1 MLVPHGHPK
10 MTIPRRQHSTK
21 KMILDIQKILTSLE
35 FSIGTELL
43 QIQKQTFSITDD
55 FVTILLILAVQAVQL

>member
-1 MLVPHGHPK
+1 
-10 MTIPRRQHSTK
+10 
-21 KMILDIQKILTSLE
+21 MILDIHKILTSWE

-43 QIQKQTFSITDD
+43 QIQKQTFSYYLASTDD

>member
-1 MLVPHGHPK
+1 
-10 MTIPRRQHSTK
+10 
-21 KMILDIQKILTSLE
+21 MILDIQKILTSLE